1 MSKLPNYLRTYRKRA
16 GLSQRDVAVL
26 LGSSDPTRVSRYELS
41 KREPDVG
48 VALAFEIIFG
58 APSRVLFA
66 GRAAEL
72 EPVIRKRL
80 EQLPQEKA
88 KKLSTHT
95 APGRGG
101 DDNRSLSRA
110 Q

>member
-1 MSKLPNYLRTYRKRA
+1 MSKLPNYLRTYRKKA
-16 GLSQRDVAVL
+16 GLSQREVAIL

-58 APSRVLFA
+58 TPSRVLFA
-66 GRAAEL
+66 GRVAEL

-80 EQLPQEKA
+80 EQLPSEKTR
-88 KKLSTHT
+88 KLSKN
-95 APGRGG
+95 AVPVRGG
-101 DDNRSLSRA
+101 ANSPLPHG

>member
-1 MSKLPNYLRTYRKRA
+1 MSKLPNYLRTFRKKA

-26 LGSSDPTRVSRYELS
+26 LGSSDPTRVSRYELN
-41 KREPDVG
+41 KRDPNVG

-58 APSRVLFA
+58 VPSSVLFA

-80 EQLPQEKA
+80 EQLPPEKTR
-88 KKLSTHT
+88 KLSRH
-95 APGRGG
+95 AVPVRDG
-101 DDNRSLSRA
+101 DDSTFISRG